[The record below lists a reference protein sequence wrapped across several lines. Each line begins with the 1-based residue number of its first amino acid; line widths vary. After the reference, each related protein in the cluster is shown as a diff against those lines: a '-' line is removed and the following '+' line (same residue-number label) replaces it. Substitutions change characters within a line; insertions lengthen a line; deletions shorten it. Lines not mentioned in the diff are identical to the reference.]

1 MTQKR
6 RSKVRPQTT
15 PKPAPPPP
23 IDDLMEAGIIRVV
36 GPERV
41 SADAVAEAYGYGMMP
56 IERLSPEELVERYPD
71 IHDSYAVEHGGVN
84 PLFRPHPEEEGLRDT
99 ETRHTLNDWLP
110 AVPLPTIDGDPFDD
124 ADPCS
129 SPALAEAVVRGIIEE
144 IETSPNVRD
153 AIQKLAAADAESAPA
168 YLKAMAREIDAQH
181 ERAEGLIA
189 SAIAPDLT
197 LILGE
202 LWTVRL
208 AKMADAAGQMP
219 TQYLQTLLAR
229 AWTAMPRR
237 SRGEG

>member
-15 PKPAPPPP
+15 PG
-23 IDDLMEAGIIRVV
+23 DWRVEGGIVRVY
-36 GPERV
+36 GPERP
-41 SADAVAEAYGYGMMP
+41 SADANPEAYGMMP
-56 IERLSPEELVERYPD
+56 IERLSPEELVERYP
-71 IHDSYAVEHGGVN
+71 ET
-84 PLFRPHPEEEGLRDT
+84 REGLRDT
-99 ETRHTLNDWLP
+99 DEDDNGPDW
-110 AVPLPTIDGDPFDD
+110 D
-124 ADPCS
+124 
-129 SPALAEAVVRGIIEE
+129 SPAATEAIVRGIIEE
-144 IETSPNVRD
+144 IEASPNVR
-153 AIQKLAAADAESAPA
+153 ASIAKLAAADAESAPA

-181 ERAEGLIA
+181 ERAEGRVA

-208 AKMADAAGQMP
+208 AKMAEAAGQMP